1 MRALQLI
8 VLSAL
13 TAVFVISMNIAAF
26 SGQEAKPAQADDGK
40 ETEIMVKTD
49 DENIALGKKLFDGK
63 CGFCHK
69 TNSTEKT
76 IGPGL
81 KGIMKGD
88 KVLVSN
94 KPATPANI
102 VDQLKNPY
110 KNMPSFT
117 SLSEEEILNVIAYLN
132 TL

>member
-1 MRALQLI
+1 MSVNMYAL
-8 VLSAL
+8 
-13 TAVFVISMNIAAF
+13 
-26 SGQEAKPAQADDGK
+26 SGQEEKPAQSDNGK
-40 ETEIMVKTD
+40 DTVFTVMTD
-49 DENIALGKKLFDGK
+49 DESIALGKKLFDAK

-76 IGPGL
+76 VGPGL

-88 KVLVSN
+88 KVLVSK
-94 KPATPANI
+94 KPATPKNI

-110 KNMPSFT
+110 RNMPSFT
-117 SLSEEEILNVIAYLN
+117 SLSEEDILNVIAYLN